1 MTKLDQSGPV
11 RRSRIDLDPTTN
23 ETITRELVGD
33 ERALYYYGENVGL
46 LTFQMWFPS
55 ITLPGH
61 QADMRTYDFPVRL
74 KFVPEP
80 FDAAPFHESSEERRG
95 WNVPAWQRAALE
107 LQEQGVR
114 AIVGGCGLTGNIQSA
129 IQSVLEIPFYS
140 STMMFV
146 PELFRAMPDG
156 KKLAVLTVGEGFLRG
171 HNEALFR
178 ECGIDPN
185 WPIVYQGM
193 YESDQVEKW
202 LVMDNIHF
210 DPALVEESMV
220 TVASQMMD
228 EHPDIGQFVFEC
240 TSMPPF
246 TEAVRRATGVRVFDP
261 VDMVKRVN
269 AMVDS

>member
-1 MTKLDQSGPV
+1 MGHDEKVV
-11 RRSRIDLDPTTN
+11 RRSRIDLDPETK

-33 ERALYYYGENVGL
+33 ERSLYYYGENVGL

-55 ITLPGH
+55 ISLPGH

-80 FDAAPFHESSEERRG
+80 FDDVPFHESSDERRG
-95 WNVPAWQRAALE
+95 WNLRAWQRGALE

-129 IQSVLEIPFYS
+129 VQSVLSIPFYS

-146 PELFRAMPDG
+146 PEFYRSLPDG

-171 HNEALFR
+171 HDHALFR
-178 ECGIDPN
+178 ECGIDPD

-202 LVMDNIHF
+202 SAMDDADF
-210 DPALVEESMV
+210 DPAVVEDSMV
-220 TVASQMMD
+220 TVATRMMD

-246 TEAVRRATGVRVFDP
+246 SGAVRRATGVPVFDP

-269 AMVDS
+269 DMVADG